1 MCEKAEI
8 LLEFASA
15 VKMYLKP
22 IIGTAEYLVE
32 IAEQHPE
39 REALCLELLER
50 YATMSKI
57 FNEITNMDSLRF
69 SD

>member
-1 MCEKAEI
+1 MSEQT
-8 LLEFASA
+8 LLDVAGA

-22 IIGTAEYLVE
+22 IIGTADFLVE
-32 IAEQHPE
+32 LAEELPE
-39 REALCLELLER
+39 QEALCRELLER

-69 SD
+69 SN